1 MARSRSV
8 SPRKQ
13 PAQARSK
20 ATVAAIL
27 TAAAQVFERHG
38 YAAGTTDRIAERAGV
53 SVGSVYQYFPNKS
66 AILVAL
72 AEQHMAEG
80 FERVGALLA
89 TAFADGPPKPA
100 ELLRAFVDGL
110 IELHAREPKLHR
122 VIFEEAPLPAALR
135 TRLEQVEHQ
144 LIEQV
149 EQLLAGLDG
158 LAVPDSRAASYLLI
172 HCVEGLVHSFVLHPP
187 EGVDRELFVTETVR
201 LLHRYLFR

>member
-1 MARSRSV
+1 MARPRAV

-72 AEQHMAEG
+72 AERHMAEG
-80 FERVGALLA
+80 FAHVGALLA
-89 TAFADGPPKPA
+89 TAFSGGPPQPDA
-100 ELLRAFVDGL
+100 LLRAFVDGL

-122 VIFEEAPLPAALR
+122 VIFEEAPLPAVLR
-135 TRLEQVEHQ
+135 DRLEQLEHQ

-149 EQLLAGLDG
+149 QQLLAGFDG
-158 LAVPDSRAASYLLI
+158 LAVPDTRAAAYLLI

-187 EGVDRELFVTETVR
+187 EGVARELFVTETVR